1 MFIIAP
7 AIINIPILNSVHLEF
22 DKSTRIMFRYHIA
35 SSMSKCA
42 TLKKGQLL
50 HFCSYYL
57 KFKTI
62 SNEKENYFNSNIPR
76 ILLFA

>member
-1 MFIIAP
+1 
-7 AIINIPILNSVHLEF
+7 
-22 DKSTRIMFRYHIA
+22 MFRYHIA